1 MVKNYINEL
10 VNWIVLMGIVMDMGI
25 IVIIIMVLVLGI

>member
-10 VNWIVLMGIVMDMGI
+10 VNPIVLMVIVMDMGI
-25 IVIIIMVLVLGI
+25 IIIMVLGI